1 MFINDQDSHNSNY
14 LYMCIY
20 IYIYIYIYICMYVIY
35 SLFLDRTSNLRN
47 WFHEIKKQNIKNG
60 LEAVH
65 IQLR

>member
-14 LYMCIY
+14 LYSVY
-20 IYIYIYIYICMYVIY
+20 IYIYIYIYVIY

-65 IQLR
+65 IQLG

>member
-1 MFINDQDSHNSNY
+1 
-14 LYMCIY
+14 
-20 IYIYIYIYICMYVIY
+20 MYVIY